1 MLIYLFVNSVKQN
14 FHWASLWIYFT
25 CCPIASSTSVT
36 LALHFAHFWHW
47 RTSSEDPAGLHLPVA
62 GSNTGSALVSCLG
75 FIRFP
80 PQKFRWSVTTT
91 DPVEAPGM
99 LSRMDEAI
107 LEGAAL

>member
-14 FHWASLWIYFT
+14 FVAS
-25 CCPIASSTSVT
+25 
-36 LALHFAHFWHW
+36 